1 MIAVNNIEQD
11 VCIVKIPKK
20 CLLESNNT
28 EIRELI
34 EKSKFVLLKGKNKY
48 F

>member
-1 MIAVNNIEQD
+1 MVAVSNIEQD

-34 EKSKFVLLKGKNKY
+34 EKSKFVLLKRKNK
-48 F
+48 

>member
-1 MIAVNNIEQD
+1 MISIKDIEQD

-20 CLLESNNT
+20 CLLESNNV

-34 EKSKFVLLKGKNKY
+34 NKSMI
-48 F
+48 